1 MHTPTSYTVL
11 VSYKR
16 EIEQN
21 GEGEG
26 AQSDETFHPCT
37 LLEMAGKI
45 VGERI
50 LHQVVEVMHLED
62 GKMSRDNGGEER
74 DIG

>member
-1 MHTPTSYTVL
+1 
-11 VSYKR
+11 
-16 EIEQN
+16 
-21 GEGEG
+21 
-26 AQSDETFHPCT
+26 
-37 LLEMAGKI
+37 MACKI